1 MLAPTSEI
9 TSSRVETLV
18 PPASHVSAP
27 VLLLAG
33 SGNHPLAN
41 AIGVELGLR
50 VGSCTL
56 ERFPDGESFVALN
69 EGVRGHEVILL
80 QPTSPPVN
88 DNLMQLLALAD
99 ACRHAAAE
107 RIVAVIPYFGYA
119 RSDRRDGRRT
129 PVMASLAA
137 TLVQTAGIDQV
148 VTLDV
153 HTPTIEGFFRVPVD
167 NVTAVPLLAEA
178 LRSRISP
185 DTIIVA
191 PDVGALRLANRY
203 ARHLGLPVAVCHK
216 HRVTATEVNVARITG
231 DVAGRPCLVVDDMIT
246 TGGTVIESIRAL
258 TAAGAPKEI
267 RVAAT
272 HAVLVPG
279 ALERIVDAG
288 IEEILVTD
296 SIPVVPRR
304 LGRAQLDVVSVAPLL
319 ATVIRRLL
327 DGGSLREMA

>member
-1 MLAPTSEI
+1 MAPAIEI
-9 TSSRVETLV
+9 TSPRVEMLL
-18 PPASHVSAP
+18 PPAAAHQSAP

-33 SGNHPLAN
+33 SGNHALAE
-41 AIGVELGLR
+41 AVGAALGIRL
-50 VGSCTL
+50 GSCTV

-69 EGVRGHEVILL
+69 EGVRGHEVVLL

-88 DNLMQLLALAD
+88 DHLVELFALAD

-107 RIVAVIPYFGYA
+107 RVVAVIPYFGYA

-137 TLVQTAGIDQV
+137 TLLQTAGIGQV

-178 LRSRISP
+178 LRPRLSP

-191 PDVGALRLANRY
+191 PDIGALRLANRY
-203 ARHLGLPVAVCHK
+203 ASHLGYPVAVCHK
-216 HRVTATEVNVARITG
+216 QRTSATEVSVARISG

-246 TGGTVIESIRAL
+246 TGGTVVESIRAL
-258 TAAGAPKEI
+258 IDAGAPREI
-267 RVAAT
+267 RVVAT
-272 HAVLVPG
+272 HAVLVAG
-279 ALERIVDAG
+279 ALERIVEAG
-288 IEEILVTD
+288 VRDILVTD
-296 SIPVVPRR
+296 SIPVQPRR

-319 ATVIRRLL
+319 ALAIRRLL
-327 DGGSLREMA
+327 EGGSLREMA